1 MKKLFAISL
10 LALYV
15 SLTIGMNVVIHTCGG
30 KADIMVATT
39 TVENPCG
46 CADEM
51 PTDMCC
57 TTTVTTLKL
66 DDAQKATVTTLAQK
80 LVVIDFLTN
89 ESGLTNRFQVSGFR
103 FEPLIPFSPPPNKD
117 LHIFNSVFLI

>member
-30 KADIMVATT
+30 KADIMVTTT
-39 TVENPCG
+39 TVENPCD

-89 ESGLTNRFQVSGFR
+89 ESA
-103 FEPLIPFSPPPNKD
+103 
-117 LHIFNSVFLI
+117 